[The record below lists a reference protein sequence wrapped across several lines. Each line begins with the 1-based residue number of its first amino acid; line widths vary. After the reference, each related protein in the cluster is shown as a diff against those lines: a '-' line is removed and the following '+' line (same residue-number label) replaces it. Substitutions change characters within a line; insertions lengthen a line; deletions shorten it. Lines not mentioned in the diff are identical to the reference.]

1 MRDFMGRLQRLALE
15 TRVPTTFGVVSMRK
29 APHTWR
35 PYFQMIDET
44 VAAGGRMLA
53 QATSRW
59 ISSLLSFETAMPF
72 DKTPVWSEMRKLPL
86 AEQEAALRNPDS
98 RRALLEAAREYMT
111 KPDRAI
117 GAEARK
123 PNFDYLFLF
132 DKPLPPY
139 RSIAE
144 IAKEANK
151 DPLEV
156 IIDLAL
162 EKHLK
167 QFFIQPIVNEDQDIV
182 LGMMRHPRSVVT
194 FSDSGAHVSQ
204 IMDSSIQ
211 THLLGH
217 WVRERQALTL
227 EYAIRKI
234 TFELASFWG
243 LQGRGMICEG
253 NFADVAIFDPET
265 ISPTMPT
272 LEYDLPAGARRLKQK
287 SVGIKATIVNGQV
300 LMRNNEHTG
309 ALPGKLIRGPLA
321 ATA

>member
-1 MRDFMGRLQRLALE
+1 
-15 TRVPTTFGVVSMRK
+15 
-29 APHTWR
+29 
-35 PYFQMIDET
+35 
-44 VAAGGRMLA
+44 
-53 QATSRW
+53 
-59 ISSLLSFETAMPF
+59 
-72 DKTPVWSEMRKLPL
+72 
-86 AEQEAALRNPDS
+86 LRNPDS
-98 RRALLEAAREYMT
+98 RRALVEAAREHMT
-111 KPDRAI
+111 KPERAV

-123 PNFDYLFLF
+123 PDFDYLFVF
-132 DKPLPPY
+132 DQPLPPY
-139 RSIAE
+139 RSIAQ
-144 IAKEANK
+144 IAKESGK
-151 DPLEV
+151 DPLDV

-182 LGMMRHPRSVVT
+182 LGMMRHPRQVVT

-217 WVRERQALTL
+217 WVRNRQALTL
-227 EYAIRKI
+227 EHAIRKI

-243 LQGRGMICEG
+243 LQGRGMIREG

-272 LEYDLPAGARRLKQK
+272 LEYDLPGGARRLKQK
-287 SVGIKATIVNGQV
+287 SVGIKATIVNGEV
-300 LMRNNEHTG
+300 LLRNNEHTG
-309 ALPGKLIRGPLA
+309 ALPGKLLRGPLA

>member
-1 MRDFMGRLQRLALE
+1 
-15 TRVPTTFGVVSMRK
+15 
-29 APHTWR
+29 
-35 PYFQMIDET
+35 
-44 VAAGGRMLA
+44 
-53 QATSRW
+53 
-59 ISSLLSFETAMPF
+59 
-72 DKTPVWSEMRKLPL
+72 
-86 AEQEAALRNPDS
+86 
-98 RRALLEAAREYMT
+98 MT

-123 PNFDYLFLF
+123 PDFDYLFVL

-139 RSIAE
+139 RSIAQLRKRRTR
-144 IAKEANK
+144 IRSN
-151 DPLEV
+151 V

-227 EYAIRKI
+227 E
-234 TFELASFWG
+234 
-243 LQGRGMICEG
+243 
-253 NFADVAIFDPET
+253 
-265 ISPTMPT
+265 
-272 LEYDLPAGARRLKQK
+272 
-287 SVGIKATIVNGQV
+287 
-300 LMRNNEHTG
+300 
-309 ALPGKLIRGPLA
+309 
-321 ATA
+321 